1 MAKSGVKAAVKAVQ
15 QKGIKGLA
23 WASFAIAVVGGT
35 LATETWIGKLIQGF
49 LGLWP
54 WKWIPP
60 VLLAAAVVALAVDIF
75 IDLIPNQT
83 AIWSAL
89 TIPSIAASVP
99 RRLGDEVSHWCGEL
113 LNLIDGWLHEWIA
126 DSSTGLAIACIA
138 ASLIMARR
146 VVKKSKAAGV
156 A

>member
-1 MAKSGVKAAVKAVQ
+1 MAKGTKAAIKAVQ

-23 WASFAIAVVGGT
+23 WSSFGIAIVGGT
-35 LATETWIGKLIQGF
+35 LAPEMFIGRFLQGF
-49 LGLWP
+49 LHLWP

-60 VLLAAAVVALAVDIF
+60 VLLGLAIVALAIDLF
-75 IDLIPNQT
+75 IDLVPNIA

-89 TIPSIAASVP
+89 TIPTLAASVEAK
-99 RRLGDEVSHWCGEL
+99 LGDKVSAGCAWIL
-113 LNLIDGWLHEWIA
+113 DQIDNPLHEWVT
-126 DSSTGLAIACIA
+126 DSSTGLAIGCIGA
-138 ASLIMARR
+138 ALIMARR

>member
-1 MAKSGVKAAVKAVQ
+1 MAKGTKAAIKAVQ

-23 WASFAIAVVGGT
+23 WCSFVIAVVGGT
-35 LATETWIGKLIQGF
+35 LGAETFLGRIVQGF
-49 LGLWP
+49 LQLWP

-60 VLLAAAVVALAVDIF
+60 VLLAGAIVALAVDIF
-75 IDLIPNQT
+75 IDLLPNSA

-89 TIPSIAASVP
+89 LLPSIAASVSGK
-99 RRLGDEVSHWCGEL
+99 LGDKVSEGCRWL
-113 LNLIDGWLHEWIA
+113 LDQIDGWLQEWIT

-138 ASLIMARR
+138 AALIMARR
-146 VVKKSKAAGV
+146 VMKKSKAAGV

>member
-1 MAKSGVKAAVKAVQ
+1 MAKGTKAAIRAVQ

-23 WASFAIAVVGGT
+23 WTSLAMAAVGGT
-35 LATETWIGKLIQGF
+35 LATETFIGHLVQGF
-49 LGLWP
+49 LHLWP

-60 VLLAAAVVALAVDIF
+60 VLLAVGLVALGIDIF
-75 IDLIPNQT
+75 IDLVPNQA

-89 TIPSIAASVP
+89 LLPSVAASVQAK
-99 RRLGDEVSHWCGEL
+99 LGAEVSHWCQL
-113 LNLIDGWLHEWIA
+113 LLDQIDGWLHQWIT
-126 DSSTGLAIACIA
+126 DSSTGLAIACCGA
-138 ASLIMARR
+138 ALIMARR

>member
-1 MAKSGVKAAVKAVQ
+1 MAKGTKAAIKAVQ

-23 WASFAIAVVGGT
+23 WATLGIATVGGT
-35 LATETWIGKLIQGF
+35 LAPEMFLGRFLQGF
-49 LGLWP
+49 LHLFP

-60 VLLAAAVVALAVDIF
+60 VLLAVAVLALAIDLF
-75 IDLIPNQT
+75 IDWVPNQA

-89 TIPSIAASVP
+89 TIPTLAASVEAK
-99 RRLGDEVSHWCGEL
+99 LGDKVSEGCAWIL
-113 LNLIDGWLHEWIA
+113 DQIDGWLHEWIT
-126 DSSTGLAIACIA
+126 DSSTGLAIGCIA
-138 ASLIMARR
+138 AALIMSRR